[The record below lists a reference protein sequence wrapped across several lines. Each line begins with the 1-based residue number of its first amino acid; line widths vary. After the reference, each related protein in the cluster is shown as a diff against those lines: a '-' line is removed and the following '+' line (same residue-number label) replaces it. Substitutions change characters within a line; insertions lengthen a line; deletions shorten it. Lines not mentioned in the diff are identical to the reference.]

1 MNKTMKMWMLAAILI
16 CGVSLM
22 GCGNKNAKEQ
32 PEKTEEENNLAEPK
46 EADRTAEVMSYND
59 AVDNYLVDV
68 IGKQYAEGEIC
79 IPYPFVVSTDDGN
92 MEDVKV
98 WGDFWVF
105 NYNLVGDTLK
115 TVSGGNH
122 PGLLHLKKTDNGFE
136 VTNFEAV
143 EDGAGN
149 MESAKRIFGDKYE
162 CYQEISSL
170 DEKREQ
176 ERLRFT
182 SDYVKKHNLS
192 ATMLQDYGWPAVE
205 LPK

>member
-1 MNKTMKMWMLAAILI
+1 MKMWMLTAILI

-32 PEKTEEENNLAEPK
+32 HHKRTNEKEKVVKTK
-46 EADRTAEVMSYND
+46 EADRTDEIMACND
-59 AVDNYLVDV
+59 AVDDYLVNV

-92 MEDVKV
+92 WEDVKV

-122 PGLLHLKKTDNGFE
+122 PGLIHLKKTDNGFE
-136 VTNFEAV
+136 VTEFEAV

-192 ATMLQDYGWPAVE
+192 ATMLQDYGWPAVK
-205 LPK
+205 LP

>member
-1 MNKTMKMWMLAAILI
+1 MRTTKKVWMLAAILV
-16 CGVSLM
+16 CGASLI
-22 GCGNKNAKEQ
+22 GCGNNKPNDSQKSPEEVSEETGSKEV
-32 PEKTEEENNLAEPK
+32 
-46 EADRTAEVMSYND
+46 DRTAEIIAYNE
-59 AVDNYLVDV
+59 AVDDYLVDV
-68 IGKQYAEGEIC
+68 LGKQYAEGKIC
-79 IPYPFVVSTDDGN
+79 IPYPFVVSTDDGDLN
-92 MEDVKV
+92 DIKV

-105 NYNLVGDTLK
+105 NYNLSGDTLK

-122 PGLLHLKKTDNGFE
+122 PGLLHLKKTGDTFE

-149 MESAKRIFGDKYE
+149 TESAKRIFGDKYD
-162 CYQEISSL
+162 CYQEISSQA
-170 DEKREQ
+170 EKREQ

-192 ATMLQDYGWPAVE
+192 ATMLQDFGWPAVE

>member
-1 MNKTMKMWMLAAILI
+1 
-16 CGVSLM
+16 VSLM

-46 EADRTAEVMSYND
+46 EADRMAEIMAYND

-92 MEDVKV
+92 LEDVKV

-105 NYNLVGDTLK
+105 NYNLSGDTLK

-136 VTNFEAV
+136 VTEFEAV

-149 MESAKRIFGDKYE
+149 MESAKRIFGDKYD

-182 SDYVKKHNLS
+182 SEYVKKHNLS